1 MIKKAKR
8 VFGYVETSEYDGHYL
23 RLYKTDIL
31 YLLKDIRE
39 DGDLC
44 ISHTFSI
51 SKFTLRE
58 DGDLYIN

>member
-1 MIKKAKR
+1 MEIITMIKKAKR

-31 YLLKDIRE
+31 YLLKD
-39 DGDLC
+39 
-44 ISHTFSI
+44 SHTFSI

-58 DGDLYIN
+58 DGDLYII